1 MTNTWIVTTNAQIGN
16 LVEAGRALG
25 GTITVVAGGD
35 AQIAGV
41 DKVISITAD
50 ADVPAEAYAGAV
62 ADAVAAGDQDVV
74 LAPNRPAE
82 RVLAGAVAARLNAP
96 VLSSVK
102 KVDAEGAH
110 VARFGGITLQ
120 TDALTA
126 RAVLIMDGGPAP
138 EGDPVAAESVAAQA
152 YPATVSSTESAQGE
166 RVDLTTAQ
174 RIIACGRGFK
184 EQSELSLAQDA
195 ANAMDAQLA
204 CSRPLAEGVNWFD
217 KDRYIGVSGL
227 TVAPDVYVAV
237 GISGQI
243 QHLAGMLDS
252 KVVVAIN
259 NDKNAPIFKA
269 ADYGIVGELEQVLPQ
284 LTEALKA

>member
-25 GTITVVAGGD
+25 GTITVVAVGD

-166 RVDLTTAQ
+166 RVDLTNAQ

-184 EQSELSLAQDA
+184 EQSELSLAQ
-195 ANAMDAQLA
+195 DAQLA

>member
-1 MTNTWIVTTNAQIGN
+1 
-16 LVEAGRALG
+16 
-25 GTITVVAGGD
+25 
-35 AQIAGV
+35 
-41 DKVISITAD
+41 
-50 ADVPAEAYAGAV
+50 
-62 ADAVAAGDQDVV
+62 
-74 LAPNRPAE
+74 
-82 RVLAGAVAARLNAP
+82 
-96 VLSSVK
+96 
-102 KVDAEGAH
+102 
-110 VARFGGITLQ
+110 
-120 TDALTA
+120 
-126 RAVLIMDGGPAP
+126 MDGGPAP